1 MHIAIAGN
9 IGSGK
14 TTLTQLLAKHYGWEP
29 RYETVVNNPYIEDY
43 YRNIPRWSFAMEVF
57 YLKERF
63 RDMLE
68 IAKAKNTII
77 QDRSIF
83 EGVYVFAANN
93 HNMGYLDDRDFS
105 TYMELFESMMMRVNY
120 PRLLIYLRASLQHLV
135 ANIENRGRSFEQGMP
150 IDYLENLNKL
160 YDDFVLNKYPA
171 PKLVIDVDNLDFQHN
186 KRDLG
191 RIVDQIDSEL
201 FGLFADSPS
210 LSNSEK

>member
-1 MHIAIAGN
+1 
-9 IGSGK
+9 
-14 TTLTQLLAKHYGWEP
+14 
-29 RYETVVNNPYIEDY
+29 
-43 YRNIPRWSFAMEVF
+43 
-57 YLKERF
+57 
-63 RDMLE
+63 
-68 IAKAKNTII
+68 
-77 QDRSIF
+77 
-83 EGVYVFAANN
+83 
-93 HNMGYLDDRDFS
+93 MGYLDDRDFS
-105 TYMELFESMMMRVNY
+105 TYMELFESIMMRVNY

-210 LSNSEK
+210 LSN

>member
-105 TYMELFESMMMRVNY
+105 TYMELFESIMMRVNY

-160 YDDFVLNKYPA
+160 YADFVLNKYPA

-210 LSNSEK
+210 LSN